1 MGLSKTRTKDNGKVK
16 TSDFLHIDSKGEGK
30 GKAKDKTPNENTQ
43 KEKNKALTS
52 LMKGMEQSG
61 LTTKDKSQP
70 WGVKINKE
78 DVVPGLANMFLKIP
92 GVNKD
97 DLKGVPRPVLNEWIN
112 SSPEMRE
119 YQADNAPK
127 PDTKPTTNPVGSAA
141 RVAKGPGWISVTR
154 LLGKAR
160 V

>member
-43 KEKNKALTS
+43 KEKNKALNS

-70 WGVKINKE
+70 WGVRI
-78 DVVPGLANMFLKIP
+78 DMFLKIP
-92 GVNKD
+92 GVNKA
-97 DLKGVPRPVLNEWIN
+97 DLKGVSKPVLNEWIN

-127 PDTKPTTNPVGSAA
+127 PDTKPTSNPVGSAA